1 MLNGVLAAAT
11 KYEITDGASLGMLR
25 LACARSRRELI
36 RDENELAYLLEK
48 LQQVEQKETTELA
61 WRDTFESWQGLL
73 KLRSQLLVERGQAV
87 LDCIVADEKVLRA
100 LAASTQLYKTIGTP
114 PDELLRLINEGP
126 GAHIRTN
133 MYKYRSQIDRELATI
148 RRLKELQA
156 RFIALLGSAILAGLV
171 GVSNLGSRVAYNALY
186 PGSTG

>member
-1 MLNGVLAAAT
+1 MRWISRLSAT
-11 KYEITDGASLGMLR
+11 SSSSCWSEGWHGRADPDGACGSSDPSHAAVRTCSR
-25 LACARSRRELI
+25 L
-36 RDENELAYLLEK
+36 
-48 LQQVEQKETTELA
+48 
-61 WRDTFESWQGLL
+61 
-73 KLRSQLLVERGQAV
+73 QL
-87 LDCIVADEKVLRA
+87 C
-100 LAASTQLYKTIGTP
+100 
-114 PDELLRLINEGP
+114 LINEGP

-186 PGSTG
+186 PGSTT